1 MKKRYEEAKNSI
13 VKSYKRDLES
23 YLLSGVVKGVEVLP
37 AKNACD
43 ACKEWEGKK
52 IALKEAIKKPP
63 LPIKNCHNEKYGYC
77 RCTYIAVTVD

>member
-1 MKKRYEEAKNSI
+1 MKKRYKEAKNSI
-13 VKSYKRDLES
+13 VGSRKGALES
-23 YLLSGVVKGVEVLP
+23 YLCSGVVKEVEVLP

-52 IALKEAIKKPP
+52 IALKEAIKKAP

-77 RCTYIAVTVD
+77 HCCYIAVMD

>member
-1 MKKRYEEAKNSI
+1 MKKRYKEVKNFIIKSNEEALKG
-13 VKSYKRDLES
+13 
-23 YLLSGVVKGVEVLP
+23 YLRSSVVKGVEVLP

-63 LPIKNCHNEKYGYC
+63 LPIRNCHNEKYGYC
-77 RCTYIAVTVD
+77 RCTYIAVID